1 MCVLTRS
8 YKTHTLRC
16 HCLFINVFHTET
28 FKEQTSY
35 CILIIWNNT
44 IWHLTKV
51 RTFWWKSRHCANER
65 NKKHVWPAGEQNQ
78 FGLELHKL
86 RINRHLRQSNGHVK
100 NQIPNLEFPVVQ
112 GVPPQ
117 DNFMSNCKDNF
128 DDNISDN
135 YRENFVGNFSDIF
148 L

>member
-1 MCVLTRS
+1 MCFLTRS

-35 CILIIWNNT
+35 CILNIWNHT

-51 RTFWWKSRHCANER
+51 RTFWRKSRHCANER

-86 RINRHLRQSNGHVK
+86 RISRHLRQSNGHVK
-100 NQIPNLEFPVVQ
+100 NQIPNPEFPVNSTGCATSKLLNIIGCIPITISNFIVHFR
-112 GVPPQ
+112 
-117 DNFMSNCKDNF
+117 DNFS
-128 DDNISDN
+128 
-135 YRENFVGNFSDIF
+135 G
-148 L
+148 